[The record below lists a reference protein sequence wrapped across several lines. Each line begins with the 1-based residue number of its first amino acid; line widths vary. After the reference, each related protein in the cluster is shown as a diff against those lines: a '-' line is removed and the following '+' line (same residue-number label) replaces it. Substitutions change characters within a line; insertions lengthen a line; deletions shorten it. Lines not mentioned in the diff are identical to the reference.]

1 MQDGLPTN
9 SIPPHAAG
17 HPVTRIGTAVFG
29 GTIAALVASL
39 PATTRI
45 AAGNPLARFVALAA
59 LATPIAVLAVGV
71 FRRLRAGA
79 QIVAGDALDLWG
91 IGAFGWATL
100 QLLFAGAFATML
112 RKNTHHHGLAG
123 VTFAIVVVV
132 AGILLGVLAF
142 RATKKMAALSEDARR
157 VALVVAAG
165 STLIVLVVA
174 GARTAHAEELH
185 TAGGLI
191 DAFAL
196 GIAAAG
202 ASSKLVANNRALAIA
217 GAPLAVAVVI
227 AGLVALRLSAGLS
240 AAAADA
246 APIHA
251 LLLGLVG

>member
-1 MQDGLPTN
+1 MNETLQEAPGN
-9 SIPPHAAG
+9 
-17 HPVTRIGTAVFG
+17 PVTRIGTAMFG

-59 LATPIAVLAVGV
+59 LATPIAILTVGV

-79 QIVAGDALDLWG
+79 QIIAGDALELWG
-91 IGAFGWATL
+91 IGALGWATL
-100 QLLFAGAFATML
+100 QLLFAGAFASML

-132 AGILLGVLAF
+132 AGIVLGVLSF
-142 RATKKMAALSEDARR
+142 RATKKMTALSEDARR
-157 VALVVAAG
+157 VALVVAAA
-165 STLIVLVVA
+165 SAFIVLVAA

-196 GIAAAG
+196 AIAAAG

-217 GAPLAVAVVI
+217 GVPLAVVVVI
-227 AGLVALRLSAGLS
+227 GGVVALRVSAGL
-240 AAAADA
+240 AGAAADA